1 MQNKQANEVSK
12 QIQIHE
18 AFLAQKAEFDAALQ
32 RLQAKYRAFRY
43 SVLGRQL
50 GPYRHLAALQR
61 FAEADHRQRLL
72 RRRICAGVKNEK
84 HRV

>member
-32 RLQAKYRAFRY
+32 RLQALSIEHFDTQFWDVNWGHIGTLQHYNDLLKRITDSAFCE
-43 SVLGRQL
+43 GE
-50 GPYRHLAALQR
+50 
-61 FAEADHRQRLL
+61 FAQE
-72 RRRICAGVKNEK
+72 
-84 HRV
+84 